1 MESHNGCWAAN
12 RSISL
17 TDGYPACRWLSG
29 APITYRRNPSAC
41 DSGFHGGPSEL
52 QQLGF
57 STRDRAV
64 MAGGCPHSRG
74 RSRRLFKR
82 TDTCTIY
89 SASCA
94 YRCYW
99 RRHTSC
105 VETSAALGLA
115 DYFFG
120 LTRGCQQRSGLAST
134 FSARLELWVI

>member
-1 MESHNGCWAAN
+1 
-12 RSISL
+12 ISL
-17 TDGYPACRWLSG
+17 AVGYSACRWFGG
-29 APITYRRNPSAC
+29 APITYRRISSAC
-41 DSGFHGGPSEL
+41 DLGFHGCPSEL
-52 QQLGF
+52 QQLRF
-57 STRDRAV
+57 STRVRAV
-64 MAGGCPHSRG
+64 MDGGCPHSSG

-89 SASCA
+89 CASCA

-99 RRHTSC
+99 RRHTSS

-134 FSARLELWVI
+134 FSARL